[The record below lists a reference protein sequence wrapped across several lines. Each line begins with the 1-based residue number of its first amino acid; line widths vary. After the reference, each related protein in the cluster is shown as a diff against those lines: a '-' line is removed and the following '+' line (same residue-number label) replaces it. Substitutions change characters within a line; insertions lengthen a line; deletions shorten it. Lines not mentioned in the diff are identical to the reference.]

1 MQRLIWI
8 ILILSVSL
16 SVGAKPFQKAIY
28 EGEEEISIVS
38 EDCQTSFSLPVTV
51 DKLMNV
57 YDWIGNSFVLTPT
70 VDLPAE
76 SEFQKGKR
84 SDPFARSNRQTMIAL
99 LICTDSYR
107 KIGGYLFERHIQGFY
122 IYMLSKMII

>member
-107 KIGGYLFERHIQGFY
+107 KIGG
-122 IYMLSKMII
+122 IYSSGIYKDFISIC

>member
-99 LICTDSYR
+99 LIPEDRGVFIRAAYTR
-107 KIGGYLFERHIQGFY
+107 ILYLYVE
-122 IYMLSKMII
+122 